1 MSATTDAIWPF
12 SATIAAIDHRDSPG
26 ITTTCTYLLFT
37 STEAAVELSLAD
49 EIDEK
54 PAAITTDN
62 DNDKTVLANRL
73 ACLAFMIYS

>member
-1 MSATTDAIWPF
+1 
-12 SATIAAIDHRDSPG
+12 
-26 ITTTCTYLLFT
+26 LLFT
-37 STEAAVELSLAD
+37 SPAAAVELSLAD